1 MSDFVLDASVAA
13 AWAFEDEAT
22 EVSRSARA
30 LLEGGRAIV
39 PSLFAFEMA
48 NAMGTAVRRKRLTHV
63 EARLFLR
70 IMEDL
75 RIETMALNESPAEL
89 YESSHTSGLT
99 SYDAAYLA
107 LAAAT
112 GHSLATNDAQLR
124 KAAKK
129 AGVALV

>member
-1 MSDFVLDASVAA
+1 VSDFVLDASVAA

-22 EVSRSARA
+22 EVSRSARS

-39 PSLFAFEMA
+39 PSLFAVEMS
-48 NAMGTAVRRKRLTHV
+48 NAMGTAVRRKRLTNV

-70 IMEDL
+70 IMDDL
-75 RIETMALNESPAEL
+75 RIETVAINETPPEL
-89 YESSHTSGLT
+89 YEASRAWGLT

-107 LAAAT
+107 LAVAT

-129 AGVALV
+129 AGVTLV